1 MNKKLMRF
9 KVIKDDTII
18 DAYLDDRLSFKDN
31 FKYLKNIVEIDDDYK
46 IYDPNKKVF
55 LNNEIPIEVF
65 NINSYMLMYLFWT
78 CNRKPISN
86 YFTVS

>member
-65 NINSYMLMYLFWT
+65 NINSYMLMYLF
-78 CNRKPISN
+78 
-86 YFTVS
+86 

>member
-31 FKYLKNIVEIDDDYK
+31 FKYLKNLVEIDDDYK

-65 NINSYMLMYLFWT
+65 NINSYMLMYLF
-78 CNRKPISN
+78 
-86 YFTVS
+86 

>member
-31 FKYLKNIVEIDDDYK
+31 FKYLKNIVEIDDDYM

-65 NINSYMLMYLFWT
+65 NINSYMLMYLF
-78 CNRKPISN
+78 
-86 YFTVS
+86 

>member
-31 FKYLKNIVEIDDDYK
+31 FKYLKNIVEIDNDYK

-65 NINSYMLMYLFWT
+65 NINSYMLMYLF
-78 CNRKPISN
+78 
-86 YFTVS
+86 

>member
-31 FKYLKNIVEIDDDYK
+31 FKYLKNIVEIDDEYK

-65 NINSYMLMYLFWT
+65 NINSYMLMYLF
-78 CNRKPISN
+78 
-86 YFTVS
+86 